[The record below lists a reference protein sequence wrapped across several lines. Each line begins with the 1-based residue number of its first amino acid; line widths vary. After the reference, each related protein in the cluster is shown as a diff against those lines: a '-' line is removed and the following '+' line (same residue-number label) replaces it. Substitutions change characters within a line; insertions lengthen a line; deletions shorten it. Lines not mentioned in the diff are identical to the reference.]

1 MPDECSIIGKE
12 DYSNGFNAHGLLD
25 RKTAVKWISKSINV
39 SNNNVQTGIFKDI
52 TDDDTDFYASELNG
66 YGIINGYEDG
76 SFRPDNVLT
85 RAEAATII
93 KNITDYLESWEM
105 SDDEKEL
112 VDYADGVIKLDSE
125 RKSNILTK
133 TLI

>member
-1 MPDECSIIGKE
+1 M
-12 DYSNGFNAHGLLD
+12 
-25 RKTAVKWISKSINV
+25 
-39 SNNNVQTGIFKDI
+39 
-52 TDDDTDFYASELNG
+52 
-66 YGIINGYEDG
+66 
-76 SFRPDNVLT
+76 T

-133 TLI
+133 NTDMTCELSNINNEIKSLKKGEYFSYS